1 MAHAIKWLVE
11 CIQPCD
17 QLNGNKPFLAK
28 MGMMGRLSNHSGDR
42 NMDSKT
48 LIQAY
53 MRAKKYSQFQEV
65 AADLGFTT
73 SYISAVNKGKSQLTD
88 ETAKKLAEEIG
99 LDAKEVL
106 LSLAAVRA
114 TDPELKQAWYDILA
128 KYTKGAG
135 TAVALMA
142 AVFLTPSHGHDLTA
156 HNVYYVKF
164 SILFPVPI
172 N

>member
-1 MAHAIKWLVE
+1 
-11 CIQPCD
+11 
-17 QLNGNKPFLAK
+17 
-28 MGMMGRLSNHSGDR
+28 
-42 NMDSKT
+42 MDSKA

-53 MRAKKYSQFQEV
+53 MRAKKLSQYQQV
-65 AADLGFTT
+65 AVELGFTK
-73 SYISAVNKGKSQLTD
+73 SHISSLTTGKVQLTD
-88 ETAKKLAEEIG
+88 ETAKKIAEEIG
-99 LDAKEVL
+99 LDVKEVL
-106 LSLAAVRA
+106 LSLAAVRE

-156 HNVYYVKF
+156 HNIYYVKLNVLF
-164 SILFPVPI
+164 SVPI

>member
-1 MAHAIKWLVE
+1 
-11 CIQPCD
+11 
-17 QLNGNKPFLAK
+17 
-28 MGMMGRLSNHSGDR
+28 
-42 NMDSKT
+42 MDSKA

-53 MRAKKYSQFQEV
+53 MRAKKLSQYQQV
-65 AADLGFTT
+65 AVELGFTK
-73 SYISAVNKGKSQLTD
+73 SHISSLTTGKVQLTD
-88 ETAKKLAEEIG
+88 ETAKKIAEEIG
-99 LDAKEVL
+99 LDVKEVL
-106 LSLAAVRA
+106 LSLAAVRE

-156 HNVYYVKF
+156 HNAYYVKL
-164 SILFPVPI
+164 SILFSVPI

>member
-1 MAHAIKWLVE
+1 
-11 CIQPCD
+11 
-17 QLNGNKPFLAK
+17 
-28 MGMMGRLSNHSGDR
+28 
-42 NMDSKT
+42 MDSKA

-53 MRAKKYSQFQEV
+53 MRAKKFSQYQQV
-65 AADLGFTT
+65 AAELGFTK
-73 SYISAVNKGKSQLTD
+73 SHISSLTTGKVQLTD
-88 ETAKKLAEEIG
+88 ETAKKIAEEIG
-99 LDAKEVL
+99 LDVKEVL
-106 LSLAAVRA
+106 LSLAAVRE

-156 HNVYYVKF
+156 HNVYYVKL
-164 SILFPVPI
+164 SILFSVPL

>member
-1 MAHAIKWLVE
+1 
-11 CIQPCD
+11 
-17 QLNGNKPFLAK
+17 
-28 MGMMGRLSNHSGDR
+28 
-42 NMDSKT
+42 MDSKA

-53 MRAKKYSQFQEV
+53 MRAKKLSQYQQV
-65 AADLGFTT
+65 AVELGFTK
-73 SYISAVNKGKSQLTD
+73 SHISSLTTGKVQLTD
-88 ETAKKLAEEIG
+88 ETAKKIAEEIG
-99 LDAKEVL
+99 LDVKEVL
-106 LSLAAVRA
+106 LSLAAVRE

-156 HNVYYVKF
+156 HNAYYVK
-164 SILFPVPI
+164 SNILFPVPI

>member
-1 MAHAIKWLVE
+1 
-11 CIQPCD
+11 
-17 QLNGNKPFLAK
+17 
-28 MGMMGRLSNHSGDR
+28 
-42 NMDSKT
+42 MDSKA

-53 MRAKKYSQFQEV
+53 MRAKKLSQYQQV
-65 AADLGFTT
+65 AVELGFTK
-73 SYISAVNKGKSQLTD
+73 SHISSLTTGKVQLTD
-88 ETAKKLAEEIG
+88 ETAKKIAEEIG
-99 LDAKEVL
+99 LDVKEVL
-106 LSLAAVRA
+106 LSLAAVRE